1 MIRKLVFIIALF
13 PLVGYSQQTSILSH
27 YYENL
32 TMFNPSMTGLNQHT
46 TIAVN
51 ARQQW
56 YNFTE
61 ASIGRSSFNIN
72 KGFKDDGFGLEVFT
86 DNSGNIT
93 NSGFKLNYSR
103 RVVIDKESYLFYGL
117 SGGYQNNQINNIS
130 PLDFGFY
137 NNKFNWTPSA
147 SFGATF
153 SKKSLLVGASVDGLL
168 ESDLGFTEGQNI
180 LEKHYYAFV
189 VYNYDVNPEMEL
201 KPSVLYRQ
209 AESGSSQFDLNLNL
223 SYKKTIHFGLGYI
236 GNFVENTNFGPLVTL
251 GINFNNIKTLISQEF
266 TTSEVSSYSA
276 GTTELTL
283 KYEIKAKEVV
293 KKKPAE
299 EKKEDPIVEEIR
311 IDTDKDGI
319 FDEDDECPNLFGSKT
334 ANGCPDLDKDGVPD
348 SQDMCPNT
356 IGNIMNNG
364 CPILSR
370 EDSTILEKAMSNLE
384 FDKNSADIKFSS
396 ISYISNI
403 GKLLLGNRNMLLII
417 SGHTDSD
424 ASNEYNYSLSAKR
437 AKSVRDYLINMGVK
451 KSRLIIDFYGETKPL
466 LPNTNELNMQ
476 KNRRVEFSVT
486 FM

>member
-1 MIRKLVFIIALF
+1 
-13 PLVGYSQQTSILSH
+13 
-27 YYENL
+27 
-32 TMFNPSMTGLNQHT
+32 
-46 TIAVN
+46 
-51 ARQQW
+51 
-56 YNFTE
+56 
-61 ASIGRSSFNIN
+61 
-72 KGFKDDGFGLEVFT
+72 
-86 DNSGNIT
+86 
-93 NSGFKLNYSR
+93 
-103 RVVIDKESYLFYGL
+103 
-117 SGGYQNNQINNIS
+117 
-130 PLDFGFY
+130 
-137 NNKFNWTPSA
+137 
-147 SFGATF
+147 
-153 SKKSLLVGASVDGLL
+153 
-168 ESDLGFTEGQNI
+168 
-180 LEKHYYAFV
+180 
-189 VYNYDVNPEMEL
+189 MEL

-223 SYKKTIHFGLGYI
+223 SFKKTIHFGLGYI
-236 GNFVENTNFGPLVTL
+236 GNFVENTNFGPLVML

-293 KKKPAE
+293 KKKPVE
-299 EKKEDPIVEEIR
+299 EKNEKPIVKEVR

-319 FDEDDECPNLFGSKT
+319 FDEDDDCPNLFGSKS

-356 IGNIMNNG
+356 LGDLMNNG
-364 CPILSR
+364 CPILTE

-384 FDKNSADIKFSS
+384 FDKNSADIKFNS

-437 AKSVRDYLINMGVK
+437 AKSVRDFLINMGVK